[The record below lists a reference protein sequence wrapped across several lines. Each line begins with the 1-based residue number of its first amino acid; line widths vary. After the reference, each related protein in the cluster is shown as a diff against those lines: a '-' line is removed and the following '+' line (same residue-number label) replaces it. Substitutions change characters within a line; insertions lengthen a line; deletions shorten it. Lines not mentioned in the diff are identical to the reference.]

1 MKDPFVKP
9 ETKIA
14 VIGGGT
20 GSFTLLSSLKD
31 HTSQIAAL
39 VNMADDGGSTGVLR
53 DELGALPPGDV
64 RQCLVALSRTPE
76 IRDLFNYRFEEGSL
90 KGHAFGNLFLTAL
103 EKMTGSFTEGVELA
117 SEVLN
122 ITGIVEPITESN
134 VKLVMQAGDDE
145 IVRGEFEIAHTNFN
159 NRRPNFWLEPEAIA
173 SPLAI
178 KAIEQADMVVIAP
191 GNLYGSLAP
200 ALVVPG
206 VGEALKNTN
215 AFVVYV
221 CNLVTKPGQTDGF
234 TVTDFADEIERL
246 AGGKILDAVLFNA
259 EVPSDD
265 LMKRYAKAGELSV
278 GYDAT
283 RLHEAHY
290 IAAGASLVAGTVWQ
304 NSNRSDPIAAQRTLI
319 RHDSEAV
326 ARALLELYEYNHSE
340 VTVNAN

>member
-1 MKDPFVKP
+1 MREPFAK
-9 ETKIA
+9 TDIKIA

-20 GSFTLLSSLKD
+20 GSFMLLSALKD

-64 RQCLVALSRTPE
+64 RQCLVALSQTPQ

-103 EKMTGSFTEGVELA
+103 EKMTGSFTQGVELA

-122 ITGIVEPITESN
+122 VTGIVEPITESN
-134 VKLVMQAGDDE
+134 VKLVMKAGDDE
-145 IVRGEFEIAHTNFN
+145 EIRGEFEIAHVDFG
-159 NRRPNFWLEPEAIA
+159 NRRPEFWLEPEAVA
-173 SPLAI
+173 SPRALA
-178 KAIEQADMVVIAP
+178 AIEQADMVVIAP

-200 ALVVPG
+200 ALIVPG
-206 VGEALKNTN
+206 VGEALKKTN

-234 TVTDFADEIERL
+234 KVHDFADEIERL
-246 AGGKILDAVLFNA
+246 AGGAILDAVLFNT
-259 EVPSDD
+259 EVPSKD

-278 GYDAT
+278 DYDAK
-283 RLHEAHY
+283 RLHRARY
-290 IAAGASLVAGTVWQ
+290 IAAGASLLAGTVWQ

-326 ARALLELYEYNHSE
+326 AKALLELYGYSRQEADYD
-340 VTVNAN
+340 V